1 MTRFIILV
9 LTLFLTTS
17 EAYAEWVKTA
27 ESDDATGYGDPDTI
41 RSKGNL
47 VKMWILYDYKTIQT
61 VAGDSYLSQKMQWEY
76 DCAEEQSRLIA
87 GYSYSGQMGTG
98 KIIFSKTSILNF
110 IYYYLKQTQ
119 VIGHQPCQAA
129 RVMLIGCLR
138 VRN

>member
-98 KIIFSKTSILNF
+98 KIMFSKTNPGNWAPAMPGS
-110 IYYYLKQTQ
+110 T
-119 VIGHQPCQAA
+119 GHANWVFACKKLGTNGP
-129 RVMLIGCLR
+129 IF
-138 VRN
+138 